1 METTKKTTSKKKLI
15 DDNAIISKYIDDVL
29 EKNEEPK
36 NVFSFCKEHKID
48 ETEFYTFFGSID
60 ALKQEIWVKFS
71 RMRYQQFKVRRHFNL
86 IQTRINC

>member
-1 METTKKTTSKKKLI
+1 METTKKTASKKKLI
-15 DDNAIISKYIDDVL
+15 DDNAIISKYMDDVL

-60 ALKQEIWVKFS
+60 ALKQEVWVKF
-71 RMRYQQFKVRRHFNL
+71 FENAL
-86 IQTRINC
+86 TTIQGEEAFQTDRKSVV